1 MQRGEYIER
10 YVEFSISHKQYTP
23 LEAEEFV
30 SLTARRN
37 EATSF
42 SVSRDYLSIQGDSPL
57 LLLLL
62 LCPIPPPLPVGG
74 CSADREFFP
83 FTLSFPPPL
92 SLPSFSPRR
101 RWEVG
106 MREKTQKKVS
116 FLASLPP
123 SLPLTGCGEAGSLA
137 GFYPFKT
144 TTTNLASSSSST
156 NSPPRSCPTPPT
168 QPPPPSPFW
177 GMAAA
182 AQDARCT
189 SSQHSGSTTAKTGRG
204 ER

>member
-23 LEAEEFV
+23 LKAEEFV

-62 LCPIPPPLPVGG
+62 CPIPPPLPVGG

-83 FTLSFPPPL
+83 FTLSFLSPFSPPL
-92 SLPSFSPRR
+92 LLSK
-101 RWEVG
+101 
-106 MREKTQKKVS
+106 EKMGS
-116 FLASLPP
+116 RNEGEDSGEGIFPSLPP
-123 SLPLTGCGEAGSLA
+123 SLSLA
-137 GFYPFKT
+137 AGKRAP
-144 TTTNLASSSSST
+144 
-156 NSPPRSCPTPPT
+156 
-168 QPPPPSPFW
+168 
-177 GMAAA
+177 
-182 AQDARCT
+182 
-189 SSQHSGSTTAKTGRG
+189 
-204 ER
+204 